1 MNATHLLRIEGVN
14 LANFVFDTR
23 DLSTARGGSLMLLDA
38 IPEVIDILKFKVGRD
53 KVGVLSQGA
62 SSGLFEI
69 ETSDPAGVA
78 EAVEKL
84 LANAK
89 WSLATFVVDVLPVS
103 TPFRDGV
110 EGLLAANRWRQ
121 MQAATLALPRA
132 NSTNADPNKPAC
144 GFDGLRP
151 AINSGSDTH
160 KVRDRYLSDSVWQR
174 REYGRSKKQSFY
186 QKTGIANLPAF
197 AEDFAAIATGI
208 KPLDGKLAIFYADG
222 NSFGGIQASKCDS
235 PEKQEGFDKYIRRA
249 RETFLKQ
256 FLQQEVMGK
265 PGDWHS
271 GKGTRFET
279 LLWGGDEVMFV
290 MPARLGWRFAT
301 FFFDQMKDLN
311 LDKAKDENQESIF
324 NSSVPLTHAA
334 ALVFCQHHAPI
345 HRIKHLAKDQM
356 AEFAKATDRTRDSLM
371 TVALESFDHLGA
383 DYQHAMNQRY
393 KEAVLP
399 RDMILVG
406 DGELTTRLREIA
418 THADKLR
425 NSDSFARSQLR
436 ALVNEMLR
444 HPSGAA
450 AAIAAF
456 KGKSSK
462 AADGTSYHEPP
473 DYFRNASVEE
483 KVRLHQKLR
492 PLFPTDLTLWLQLE
506 ELWDY
511 ALL

>member
-1 MNATHLLRIEGVN
+1 
-14 LANFVFDTR
+14 
-23 DLSTARGGSLMLLDA
+23 
-38 IPEVIDILKFKVGRD
+38 
-53 KVGVLSQGA
+53 
-62 SSGLFEI
+62 
-69 ETSDPAGVA
+69 
-78 EAVEKL
+78 
-84 LANAK
+84 
-89 WSLATFVVDVLPVS
+89 
-103 TPFRDGV
+103 
-110 EGLLAANRWRQ
+110 
-121 MQAATLALPRA
+121 
-132 NSTNADPNKPAC
+132 
-144 GFDGLRP
+144 
-151 AINSGSDTH
+151 
-160 KVRDRYLSDSVWQR
+160 
-174 REYGRSKKQSFY
+174 
-186 QKTGIANLPAF
+186 
-197 AEDFAAIATGI
+197 
-208 KPLDGKLAIFYADG
+208 
-222 NSFGGIQASKCDS
+222 
-235 PEKQEGFDKYIRRA
+235 
-249 RETFLKQ
+249 
-256 FLQQEVMGK
+256 MGK

-356 AEFAKATDRTRDSLM
+356 AEFAKAADRTRDSLM

-425 NSDSFARSQLR
+425 NSESFARSQLR

-444 HPSGAA
+444 YPSRA

-456 KGKSSK
+456 KAKPSK

-483 KVRLHQKLR
+483 KVCLHQKLR
-492 PLFPTDLTLWLQLE
+492 RLFPTDLALWLQLE